1 MVHEV
6 SKLRRSRKARLIIII
21 ALILIASVIAYFFQK
36 VRLVMFGVIVL
47 LLAALGMEISE
58 TDFDLGKMWETGSIS
73 ESRIQRTENG
83 DVVLGSMCGDAVY
96 NCDDFR
102 TQDEAQEVFEYCTF
116 DSNNDPHRL
125 DGDKDGVACES
136 LPAAG
141 N

>member
-6 SKLRRSRKARLIIII
+6 SALRRSRNVRLIV
-21 ALILIASVIAYFFQK
+21 IASLIVIAAILAYFFQK
-36 VRLVMFGVIVL
+36 IRLIMIGVIVL
-47 LLAALGMEISE
+47 LLTAFGMEVSQ
-58 TDFDLGKMWETGSIS
+58 TDFDLGKMWKTGSIS

-83 DVVLGSMCGDAVY
+83 DLVLGSMCGDAVY

-102 TQDEAQEVFEYCTF
+102 TQEEAQEVFEYCKF
-116 DSNNDPHRL
+116 DSSNDPHRL

-136 LPAAG
+136 LPSVA